1 MPLSPTEKK
10 KWREQLVRFCLVAHK
25 YDQRWHYTQ
34 QRPYTG
40 LGDPASDTHYNDC
53 SSYLAIAFYKAGRN
67 SGVRVDDQLGYH
79 YTGWGNTGS
88 CYTYMKRYKAPA
100 DNYRVGD
107 VALFL
112 DPGSFGDHV
121 IFCIEEGDG
130 ENSAWTSFGGEAGP
144 MELRLHYRHDLTG
157 VYRPEDLR

>member
-53 SSYLAIAFYKAGRN
+53 SSYLAIAFYKAG
-67 SGVRVDDQLGYH
+67 
-79 YTGWGNTGS
+79 
-88 CYTYMKRYKAPA
+88 YTYMKRYKAPA